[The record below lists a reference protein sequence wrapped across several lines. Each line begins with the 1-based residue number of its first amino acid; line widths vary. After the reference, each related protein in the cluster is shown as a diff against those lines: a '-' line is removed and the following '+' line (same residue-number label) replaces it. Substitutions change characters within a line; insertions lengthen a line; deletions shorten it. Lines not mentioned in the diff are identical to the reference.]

1 MGAPVKPRHGKR
13 GDMKDHAFEEAGESR
28 LPSDYAQL
36 PAWARVVLRALWVV
50 TFGYLALAVIAVL
63 ATPGNIYFR
72 GMREPILRMGW
83 LLFLVALA
91 TGMLGAYLASRAQ
104 KAPLSH
110 KSFCRVVAL
119 SAVAL
124 LCAQIFLLYSG
135 FFVTDWDAGGLAH
148 AAYDPTL
155 ISTSVD
161 SFSYFSTY
169 PNQLFLLGVFQTISR
184 VVKALGV
191 ESFAGTYFALAA
203 GGCFCITVSVALL
216 AHVAERIGGTRT
228 GMLALVLGIVLVGLS
243 PWLFIPYSDEYGMVF
258 VALVIY
264 LYTCVKKSPARTF
277 GMVLFTAL
285 GYYIKPTVVFPL
297 MAAAFI
303 RVLAVVGS
311 RKEWSKPF
319 PWQRLAASC
328 AAVVLAVAYSFAL
341 NTAVTATNR
350 SQLDESKA
358 VSLAHYLMIGANNKA
373 NGRWNEDDLAISATI
388 DDPQERSATNLSVWR
403 QRVSDL
409 GIKGVLKLAVKKTV
423 NNYLDG
429 AFFWEGEGAFYEE
442 VLGSNQAVKDFYNIG
457 HTKNWI
463 APEENLTPLFAIEQ
477 VVWFFVLIGCVA
489 NIARKQASASE
500 HVLTLSI
507 LAISLFLMV
516 FECRARYLYMF
527 SPLFV
532 VLAAR
537 GWQQVAHAMRGLRRT
552 RGRASHLSRV

>member
-1 MGAPVKPRHGKR
+1 MNSHT
-13 GDMKDHAFEEAGESR
+13 FEEAEGSR
-28 LPSDYAQL
+28 LPSDCTQL
-36 PAWARVVLRALWVV
+36 PTWARVVLRALWVV

-72 GMREPILRMGW
+72 GMREPILRMGCV
-83 LLFLVALA
+83 LFLIALVA
-91 TGMLGAYLASRAQ
+91 GILGAYLASKAQ

-110 KSFCRVVAL
+110 KSFSRIVML
-119 SAVAL
+119 SAVVL
-124 LCAQIFLLYSG
+124 FCAQVFLLYSG
-135 FFVTDWDAGGLAH
+135 FFITDWDAGGLAQ

-169 PNQLFLLGVFQTISR
+169 PNQLFLLGVFQTISK

-203 GGCFCITVSVALL
+203 GGCFCITTSVALL
-216 AHVAERIGGTRT
+216 AHVAEHIGGTRT
-228 GMLALVLGIVLVGLS
+228 GVLALVLGVVLVGLS
-243 PWLFIPYSDEYGMVF
+243 PWLFVPYSDEYGMVF

-285 GYYIKPTVVFPL
+285 GYCIKPTVVFPL
-297 MAAAFI
+297 MAVAFI
-303 RVLAVVGS
+303 KVLMLIGS
-311 RKEWSKPF
+311 RREWAKSF
-319 PWQRLAASC
+319 PWQKVAASC
-328 AAVVLAVAYSFAL
+328 AAIVLAVACSFAL

-388 DDPQERSATNLSVWR
+388 DDPQERAATNLRVWK

-463 APEENLTPLFAIEQ
+463 APEENPTPLFAIEQ
-477 VVWFFVLIGCVA
+477 VMWFFVLIGCVA
-489 NIARKQASASE
+489 NIARRQASAPE
-500 HVLTLSI
+500 HVMTLSI

-537 GWQQVAHAMRGLRRT
+537 GWQQVAHTMRGLTRT
-552 RGRASHLSRV
+552 KRHASHLSR